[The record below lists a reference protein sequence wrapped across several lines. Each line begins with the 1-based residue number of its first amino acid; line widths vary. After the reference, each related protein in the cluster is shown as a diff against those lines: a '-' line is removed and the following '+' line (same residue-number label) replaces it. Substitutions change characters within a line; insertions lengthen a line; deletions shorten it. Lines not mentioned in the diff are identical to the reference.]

1 MSKEP
6 SPSAAAAPHF
16 DVVAIG
22 NAIVDVLTKSDE
34 GFLLTHKINKGTMTL
49 IEAEQAEALYEK
61 MGPATEMSGGS
72 AANTIAAIASFG
84 GRAGYIGKVAKDQL
98 GSVFRH
104 DMRAMGVSF
113 DTPPLDSGAPTA
125 RCLIL
130 ITPDAQRTM
139 CTYLGACVWISPT
152 DLHEDMIRNAKVTYL
167 EGYLFDRQ
175 RAKQAFKQ
183 ACNIAQAA
191 GRKTALTLS
200 DPFCVERHRDEFL
213 DLIDSSIDIVFANEA
228 EIGALYHT
236 RDLDKA
242 IYNVRQHCEIAAIT
256 LGAKGSVIVTP
267 DSIIEVPAASL
278 DKVVDTTGAGDL
290 YAAGFLYGYTHGMP
304 LARCAELGSI
314 AAAEIISHVGAR
326 PQTNLS
332 ELMRAQLIAQKTA

>member
-6 SPSAAAAPHF
+6 SQQDNATQHF

-22 NAIVDVLTKSDE
+22 NAIVDVLSKSDE
-34 GFLLTHKINKGTMTL
+34 GFLQTNKINKGTMTL
-49 IEAEQAEALYEK
+49 IESDQAEALYEK

-84 GRAGYIGKVAKDQL
+84 GRAGYIGKIAKDQL

-104 DMRAMGVSF
+104 DMRAMGVTF
-113 DTPPLDSGAPTA
+113 DTPVLDSGAPTA

-139 CTYLGACVWISPT
+139 CTYLGACVWISPS
-152 DLHEDMIRNAKVTYL
+152 DLNVQMIQNAKVTYL

-183 ACNIAQAA
+183 AGEIAHAA

-213 DLIDSSIDIVFANEA
+213 DLIENNINIVFANEA
-228 EIGALYHT
+228 EITALYHT
-236 RDLDKA
+236 RELDKA
-242 IYNVRQHCEIAAIT
+242 IYQVRQHCEIAAIT
-256 LGAKGSVIVTP
+256 LGAKGSIIVTP
-267 DSIIEVPAASL
+267 DSTIEIPAAPVE
-278 DKVVDTTGAGDL
+278 KVVDTTGAGDL

-304 LARCAELGSI
+304 LERCGQLGSI

-332 ELMRAQLIAQKTA
+332 DLMRAQLIQKTA